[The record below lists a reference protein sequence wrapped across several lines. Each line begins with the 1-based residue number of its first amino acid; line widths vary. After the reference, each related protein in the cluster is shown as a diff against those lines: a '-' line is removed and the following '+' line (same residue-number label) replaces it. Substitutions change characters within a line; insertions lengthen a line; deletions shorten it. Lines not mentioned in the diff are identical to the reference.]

1 MSESMQ
7 KAKRVLSVGQCFA
20 DHSAITRVLH
30 STFAT
35 EVIAVDSTRQALDQL
50 RRETFALVLV
60 NRVFDA
66 DGSSGMELIRALK
79 ADEQLRSLPVMLV
92 SNYDDAQTQAV
103 EAGATLGFGKA
114 ALGEPHMLARVEPFL
129 R

>member
-1 MSESMQ
+1 VSESMQ
-7 KAKRVLSVGQCFA
+7 QAKRVLSVGQCFA
-20 DHSAITRVLH
+20 DHSAISRVLR
-30 STFAT
+30 STFAA

-66 DGSSGMELIRALK
+66 DGSSGMDLIRALK

-92 SNYDDAQTQAV
+92 SNYEDAQTQAV